1 MTAIRVSIVLLTFV
15 FSGQHAVAQFGP
27 ATIMDTDWREKNAPE
42 GKLTAHDFGL
52 LGDTI
57 NLQTGALSFETVDVS
72 LPGNSGLP
80 VEFRRRVN
88 PGQMELNEM
97 WNWQVAVPR
106 ITTKIFGED
115 WFSGNRWG
123 KNRCTNALASAIPSA
138 SWPTGYGNPALQP
151 HEYSDG
157 VILDIP
163 GRVQTQVLDK
173 SVSAGWPA
181 SAKKVTAENWYL
193 ECITNIDGNGTE
205 GFVAVAPNG
214 DRYTFDKI
222 ISTGSHNTEFD
233 IWTKPA
239 SQPPSYPP
247 IYHEI
252 LVYYDSLGVSEITDV
267 DGNWVH
273 FNYDSN
279 GRLESITS
287 NDKRVIYIDRDGGFQ
302 VNEVVANPCANPDHD
317 PTTCAPHPGRRVWKY
332 NYQYQSAWVYKPP
345 VTYNG
350 TSGYTTKYWTTL
362 TSVELPDGR
371 EWEYSLV
378 NLFAT
383 AVPGYLSN
391 SCNQSPRNVWVTHP
405 DGVSGLFL
413 LKEVTLKLGRYV
425 SGGAPYC
432 PNTNMG
438 SAGSSEWSDVMAVTR
453 KKLSAPSIPTSIWEY
468 DYSQLF
474 DEIETTITRP
484 DDSVRVVRHPNPF
497 DGANPRAHSRMTE
510 EEIYGPSSGPL
521 MESRTYTYLQES
533 AAGFTFVNQSSS
545 HSAFRPV
552 RTDETTIARGSDWYK
567 TKNTY
572 DTTRSSSTYS
582 YGYPL
587 GVDKWSSL
595 GGGTR
600 DDDISYA
607 HDTTNWILGLPDT
620 VTRNSVVSDE
630 YTYNSLGHVTA
641 HDRFGDP
648 WRTYDYYTIGAE
660 PDAGGALKWVE
671 DPLNR
676 RTTFVDWKNGIPEEV
691 ERADG
696 ETLLREVDDN
706 GWVTEITD
714 WNGNVFG
721 YGYDADSGRLTSID
735 RPASWTDTSIAYA
748 APSGGIT
755 EQVVT
760 LGDYVVTTDYDA
772 LLRPIKVQ
780 AEDTNTGGDSIYT
793 YTEFDAMGRVA
804 LASLP
809 YGTDQTNPDGVAIL
823 YDALGR
829 ETQVSETATGGGT
842 TAYDYM
848 AGNQTKI
855 TDPES
860 NVTVNSFSG
869 YGSPDDGNRINSD
882 MPEGI
887 EVDYGYDIYGK
898 LTSISQA
905 KTGGGTHDSFFYYD
919 SRQRLCRRSIPETG
933 DTLYAYYASG
943 ELKQY
948 SEGYASGSSACVT
961 PPSATRVV
969 LTYDDAGRLET
980 TNYPSGT
987 PDITRTYDPNG
998 NVLTVDRGGVDWT
1011 YTYNELD
1018 LVESE
1023 QLAVSGQTYTIN
1035 PEYDTDQRLISKVFP
1050 SGNTYLYANDGH
1062 GRTTQIKRGSTIY
1075 INDVDYFANGK
1086 IQTLNRGNGGIF
1098 SQTQND
1104 RQLITSIGG
1113 NWGDTFTYDHDVIGR
1128 IDTITATS
1136 NAAYN
1141 RTFTYDG
1148 AGRLETANASSA
1160 WGTGTYDID
1169 SLDNLK
1175 EKTLGSRTVTIE
1187 YNSLNRLYRMKDT
1200 AAGGTWRNYSYDG
1213 RGNVTNDGVHSFT
1226 YDFENQPVSISGLDN
1241 GTYQYDGNL
1250 RRIKQVVNGET
1261 IYSIYDSAGAILT
1274 RHNVTSST
1282 ITDYLSVA
1290 GKSFVRVANGT
1301 PSYPLNDHLGTAY
1314 MATNANGVV
1323 LSGQTFNYSPFGEA
1337 YSTNDPGDDNQQGY
1351 TGHIE
1356 DETGLTYMQARYYDP
1371 VIGRFLQTDPIGY
1384 EDQLNLYAYV
1394 ANDPL
1399 NKIDP
1404 NGTDAW
1410 GITGGVS
1417 GTVKGMKLSFQY
1429 SFLLDS
1435 SGNFAIQN
1443 TIEGGVGPG
1452 KSFSVF
1458 SHAVYS
1464 TVDTVNDLEG
1474 PGAAFSGSAGRAS
1487 ASVSTAFAGRGP
1499 APNMEP
1505 KGRTYEAGYA
1515 LSIPGSTPEAGI
1527 TSTGTATVYQSDI
1540 LGRIGSAI
1548 GNKLYDWTMGRNDN
1562 QLATG
1567 SGQGYSSESSSNNP
1581 NMDNG
1586 LSSSS
1591 IQICSGTGAQK
1602 DPC

>member
-1 MTAIRVSIVLLTFV
+1 MTAIRVSIVLLAFV

-42 GKLTAHDFGL
+42 GNLAAHDFGL

-57 NLQTGALSFETVDVS
+57 NLQSGALSFETVDVS

-97 WNWQVAVPR
+97 WNWQVAIPR

-239 SQPPSYPP
+239 NQPPSYPP
-247 IYHEI
+247 IYHEV

-287 NDKRVIYIDRDGGFQ
+287 NDKRVIFIDRDGGFQ

-332 NYQYQSAWVYKPP
+332 NYAYQSAWVYKPP

-378 NLFAT
+378 NMFAT

-425 SGGAPYC
+425 PGGAPYC

-552 RTDETTIARGSDWYK
+552 RTDETTITRGSDWYK

-572 DTTRSSSTYS
+572 DTTRSNSTYS

-600 DDDISYA
+600 DDDFGYA

-620 VTRNSVVSDE
+620 VTRNSVVFDE

-676 RTTFVDWKNGIPEEV
+676 RTTFADWKNGIPEEV

-696 ETLLREVDDN
+696 ETLLREVNDN

-721 YGYDADSGRLTSID
+721 YGYDVDSGRLTSID
-735 RPASWTDTSIAYA
+735 RPSSWTDTSIAYA

-760 LGDYVVTTDYDA
+760 LGDYVVTTDFDA

-793 YTEFDAMGRVA
+793 YTDFDAMGRVA

-842 TAYDYM
+842 TAYDYLV
-848 AGNQTKI
+848 GNQTEI

-919 SRQRLCRRSIPETG
+919 SRQLLCRRSIPETG
-933 DTLYAYYASG
+933 DTLYEYYASG

-998 NVLTVDRGGVDWT
+998 NVLTVDRDGVDWT

-1018 LVESE
+1018 LIETESLAIDGRTYLIDPAYDGNGRLE
-1023 QLAVSGQTYTIN
+1023 QKT
-1035 PEYDTDQRLISKVFP
+1035 FP
-1050 SGNTYLYANDGH
+1050 SGSTYAYAPDAHGRAGKVQHYGSTTYLDGIEYH
-1062 GRTTQIKRGSTIY
+1062 PNGQI
-1075 INDVDYFANGK
+1075 DE
-1086 IQTLNRGNGGIF
+1086 LNRGNGGIF
-1098 SQTQND
+1098 DQDLNA
-1104 RQLITSIGG
+1104 RQLVSSLGG
-1113 NWGDTFTYDHDVIGR
+1113 NWGEAFSFTHDLNGRVTSIGAAS
-1128 IDTITATS
+1128 D
-1136 NAAYN
+1136 NAYE
-1141 RTFTYDG
+1141 RDFDYDG
-1148 AGRLETANASSA
+1148 AGRLSAADASGA
-1160 WGTGTYDID
+1160 WGDGDYAYDF
-1169 SLDNLK
+1169 LNNLEQK
-1175 EKTLGSRTVTIE
+1175 ALGSRTVDIE
-1187 YNSLNRLYRMKDT
+1187 YNATTNRVYRMKDSDV
-1200 AAGGTWRNYSYDG
+1200 GTWRYYDYDD
-1213 RGNVTNDGVHSFT
+1213 RGNVIDDDLHTFG
-1226 YDFENQPVSISGLDN
+1226 YDFANQPTSIGGANSGSFS
-1241 GTYQYDGNL
+1241 YDGNL
-1250 RRIKQVVNGET
+1250 KRVKQVVNSET
-1261 IYSIYDSAGAILT
+1261 IYSVYDSAGVLT
-1274 RHNVTSST
+1274 TRDNTSTSEE
-1282 ITDYLSVA
+1282 TDYLSLA
-1290 GKSFVRVANGT
+1290 GQTFVRITNGT
-1301 PSYPLNDHLGTAY
+1301 ASFPLNDHLGTAHKV
-1314 MATNANGVV
+1314 ADWNGSI
-1323 LSGQTFNYSPFGEA
+1323 LTGQSYNYTPFGETYPYA
-1337 YSTNDPGDDNQQGY
+1337 GNDPGDINEQGF
-1351 TGHIE
+1351 TEHIE

-1371 VIGRFLQTDPIGY
+1371 LIGRFLQTDPIGY
-1384 EDQLNLYAYV
+1384 GDQMNLYAYV
-1394 ANDPL
+1394 GNNPVNA
-1399 NKIDP
+1399 IDP
-1404 NGTDAW
+1404 DGLDTLMLNPIDVDIVLGGGGGLTIGFFYDDGTSGVGKGKDAGLVVSFRA
-1410 GITGGVS
+1410 GIGGDVS
-1417 GTVKGMKLSFQY
+1417 VGSTAGR
-1429 SFLLDS
+1429 FLGS
-1435 SGNFAIQN
+1435 ASEMVGVANYV
-1443 TIEGGVGPG
+1443 EGGVLQAEAQVVELPDGSTGGSEIGLSLSALPVSAHAG
-1452 KSFSVF
+1452 KELTGKLGLRDIADGAKYVGGKVSDAASFVSEKVSDAINSV
-1458 SHAVYS
+1458 S
-1464 TVDTVNDLEG
+1464 EG
-1474 PGAAFSGSAGRAS
+1474 P
-1487 ASVSTAFAGRGP
+1487 
-1499 APNMEP
+1499 
-1505 KGRTYEAGYA
+1505 
-1515 LSIPGSTPEAGI
+1515 L
-1527 TSTGTATVYQSDI
+1527 I
-1540 LGRIGSAI
+1540 LF
-1548 GNKLYDWTMGRNDN
+1548 
-1562 QLATG
+1562 
-1567 SGQGYSSESSSNNP
+1567 
-1581 NMDNG
+1581 
-1586 LSSSS
+1586 
-1591 IQICSGTGAQK
+1591 
-1602 DPC
+1602 